1 MNRTS
6 TSKTK
11 KYVLL
16 ALMCAIG
23 YILTFVGRLPISTV
37 GFLKYDPKDVII
49 VIGGFIYGPLSAIL
63 MSVIVSFIEMITI
76 SDTNIIGCIMNIVST
91 VSFAAVAATIYQKR
105 RTMSGAV
112 IALVTG
118 MFAMTASMI
127 VWNYFL
133 TPIFYGMPRS
143 EVVKMLVPIFLP
155 FNIIKSGLNTAF
167 TLIVYK
173 PFVNAIRR
181 SGLLEHG
188 DEQKSKANAYVII
201 AALFL
206 TAMCIGAIFIL
217 NHK

>member
-1 MNRTS
+1 MN
-6 TSKTK
+6 KTK
-11 KYVLL
+11 KYVLIG
-16 ALMCAIG
+16 LMCALA
-23 YILTFVGRLPISTV
+23 YILTFIGRLPISTV

-49 VIGGFIYGPLSAIL
+49 VIGGFIYGPLAAIVI
-63 MSVIVSFIEMITI
+63 SVIVSFIEMITI

-91 VSFAAVAATIYQKR
+91 VSFAAVAAAIYQKR

-112 IALVTG
+112 MSLVIG
-118 MFAMTASMI
+118 MLAMTSSMI

-173 PFVNAIRR
+173 PFVKALRR
-181 SGLLEHG
+181 SGLLESVE
-188 DEQKSKANAYVII
+188 DRQTKTNVYVII

-206 TAMCIGAIFIL
+206 AAMCIGAIIIL
-217 NHK
+217 KR

>member
-1 MNRTS
+1 MN
-6 TSKTK
+6 KTK
-11 KYVLL
+11 KYVIIG
-16 ALMCAIG
+16 LMCALA

-49 VIGGFIYGPLSAIL
+49 VIGGFIYGPLAAIVI
-63 MSVIVSFIEMITI
+63 SVIVSFIEMITI

-91 VSFAAVAATIYQKR
+91 VSFAAVASAIYQKR

-112 IALVTG
+112 MALVTG
-118 MFAMTASMI
+118 MLAMTSSMI

-143 EVVKMLVPIFLP
+143 EVVKMLLPIFLP

-173 PFVNAIRR
+173 PFVKALRR
-181 SGLLEHG
+181 SGLLESVE
-188 DEQKSKANAYVII
+188 DRQTKANVYVII

-206 TAMCIGAIFIL
+206 AAMCIGAIIIL
-217 NHK
+217 KR